1 MLYISKMVI
10 LDFEEPNFQTHMY
23 SLENLH
29 WKILDVYNHI
39 IQYIYIISIYIPLDI
54 YIE

>member
-23 SLENLH
+23 SLGNLH